1 MDFDL
6 REVKV
11 VDPQQLTLQ
20 MKALFTGQGLA
31 IVSTQEH
38 GQPYCNLVAFASTD
52 DLKHLIFATN
62 RATRKFANIDENP
75 RVSILIDNRS
85 NRISDFHE
93 AVAVNAVGLAE
104 EILGP
109 EAVSLIKT
117 GEQVRVDGYLGIVI
131 IGDQ

>member
-75 RVSILIDNRS
+75 RVSMLIDNRS